1 MPSACADVNAED
13 PDGGTALMIAAYDGH
28 ADVVRLLLDAGAD
41 VNAEDQNGSTA
52 LMLAAEEGH
61 EDIVRILTEAGAQK

>member
-1 MPSACADVNAED
+1 
-13 PDGGTALMIAAYDGH
+13 MIAAYDGH